1 MQIHTLFEKI
11 EYQGSLP
18 SGIATSVVV
27 DSRKV
32 KQGSIFV
39 CSTGLKTDS
48 HAYAEKALQ
57 NGAVLVVTERPLGL
71 PNEVTVQN
79 GRETY
84 ALLSAAF
91 YGYPAEKLHIIA
103 VTGTNGKTT
112 VAGITKFLLEEAGYK
127 VGFLGTMYNQIDK
140 MEIPAKYTTPEAGD
154 LHALFAR
161 MVEAGCTHVVM
172 EASSQALAQK
182 RLYGVPI
189 QTGVF
194 TNLTRDH
201 LDYHGTMEAYYE
213 AKKELFTQCKEAI
226 VNIDDPYGRQLAEE
240 ITIPCTTFSE
250 TEDTADFTARN
261 LTLKAEGIQFEF
273 VGKGFIKRV
282 KFAMPGT
289 YSCKNAMASLL
300 AASTTG
306 ANIVDFCEALA
317 KSTGVRGRS
326 EVLYHDKFTVIR
338 DFAHTADG
346 IENLLASFK
355 PFVENRL
362 IVLFGCAGDRDA
374 TKRPDMAHAV
384 CKYADVIYFS
394 ADNPRGEDF
403 QTTWQ
408 DVADVLENSGIPYYV
423 EEDRRKAVQDALAT
437 LQNGD
442 TLLLCGKGHEDY
454 QVLKEQ
460 TVYLN
465 EKQIVAEWFAEKEG

>member
-1 MQIHTLFEKI
+1 MQLQTLFEKI
-11 EYQGSLP
+11 EYKGSLP
-18 SGIATSVVV
+18 NGTATSVVV

-39 CSTGLKTDS
+39 CSKGLKTDS
-48 HAYAEKALQ
+48 HLYAEKALQ
-57 NGAVLVVTERPLGL
+57 NGAVLIVTERPLGL

-112 VAGITKFLLEEAGYK
+112 VTGITKFLLEEAGYK
-127 VGFLGTMYNQIDK
+127 VGLIGTMYNQIDK

-182 RLYGVPI
+182 RLFGVPI

-201 LDYHGTMEAYYE
+201 LDYHGTMEDYYL
-213 AKKELFTQCKEAI
+213 AKKELFAQCKEAI
-226 VNIDDPYGRQLAEE
+226 VNLDDAYGKRLAEE
-240 ITIPCTTFSE
+240 LAIPCTTFSE
-250 TEDTADFTARN
+250 TDDEADYTARN
-261 LTLKAEGIQFEF
+261 LTLKSEGIQFEF

-289 YSCKNAMASLL
+289 YSCQNAMASLL

-306 ANIVDFCEALA
+306 ANIVNLCDALA
-317 KSTGVRGRS
+317 QSPGVRGRS
-326 EVLYHDKFTVIR
+326 EVLYHAEYTVIR

-346 IENLLASFK
+346 IENLLASFR

-374 TKRPDMAHAV
+374 TKRPDMAAAV
-384 CKYADVIYFS
+384 CKYADIIYFS

-403 QTTWQ
+403 TKTVQ
-408 DVADVLENSGIPYYV
+408 DVVDILQNSGIPYHI
-423 EEDRRKAVQDALAT
+423 EEDRKKAVQQALAT
-437 LQNGD
+437 LQSGD

-460 TVYLN
+460 TIYLN
-465 EKQIVAEWFAEKEG
+465 EKQIVDEWFTAKEA